1 MSSNRSFAIHH
12 ITDHLLQFGRVVR
25 SGCCVPFQ
33 ATHLRR
39 RQLQILL
46 FLARARQPISSKILA
61 DKMQVTTGAITQL
74 VDELEAQKLVERQS
88 VSTDRRVVEIVLSD
102 TAKQHLQAFRTAQH
116 AAVEPLFTDLTSV
129 ELETLSNLI
138 TKIALPQRG
147 CEKAQK

>member
-1 MSSNRSFAIHH
+1 MSPNRSLAIHQ
-12 ITDHLLQFGRVVR
+12 ITEHLLQFGRIVR

-46 FLARARQPISSKILA
+46 FLARARQPVSSKILA

-74 VDELEAQKLVERQS
+74 VDELAAQKLVERHS
-88 VSTDRRVVEIVLSD
+88 VLSDRRVVEIVLSD

-116 AAVEPLFTDLTSV
+116 AAVEPLFAGLTSV
-129 ELETLSNLI
+129 ELDTLFNLI
-138 TKIALPQRG
+138 NKIALPQRN